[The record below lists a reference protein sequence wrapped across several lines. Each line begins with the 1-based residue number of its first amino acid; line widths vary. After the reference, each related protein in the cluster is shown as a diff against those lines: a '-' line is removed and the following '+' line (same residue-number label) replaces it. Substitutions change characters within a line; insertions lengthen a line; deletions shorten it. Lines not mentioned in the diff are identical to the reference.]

1 MQKQPRIVTARSPR
15 RTPRHRDEHIRLAF
29 PQRSMCSRETPP
41 HLQPFAPRPSPQDEM
56 MDIQGLPAV

>member
-1 MQKQPRIVTARSPR
+1 MHNKPRIVTARSPR
-15 RTPRHRDEHIRLAF
+15 RTPRYRDEHLSLAYK
-29 PQRSMCSRETPP
+29 PRNICPRETPP